1 MIVRFADLEK
11 YKQSAFG
18 KYVRQYMTRAIEAL
32 RFLGYGIMAVG
43 AWIHATWA
51 IPIGLLIIIL
61 AWLRG
66 VIFP

>member
-1 MIVRFADLEK
+1 MH
-11 YKQSAFG
+11 
-18 KYVRQYMTRAIEAL
+18 QYMTPAIEAL
-32 RFLGYGIMAVG
+32 RFLGYEIMAVG